1 MLKKKN
7 LKQLIAIAVVSASSV
22 CTIFADIKPAF
33 ANCNI
38 FGCSQSSAA
47 QCNPFGCPKA
57 PAGESCTPFGCP
69 ESPKPTT
76 QLQIIQNQP
85 NPNSEQANPSSE
97 QPNPSSEQSAPNSE
111 QSAPNS
117 EQANPSSEVN
127 PQALKTCLE
136 TLLYRT
142 EQQKPFPGWI
152 CVPNDVNCKT
162 VKVRTEISENVAL
175 QACQGAK

>member
-1 MLKKKN
+1 MSKTNLKKFT
-7 LKQLIAIAVVSASSV
+7 AIAVVSASSIFAV
-22 CTIFADIKPAF
+22 FADIKPAF

-69 ESPKPTT
+69 ESPRPTT

-85 NPNSEQANPSSE
+85 DTNSEETTSSPEQAEPNSEQPNLSSE
-97 QPNPSSEQSAPNSE
+97 QA
-111 QSAPNS
+111 APNS

-142 EQQKPFPGWI
+142 EVQKPFPAWI

-162 VKVRTEISENVAL
+162 VRVRTEISENVAL
-175 QACQGAK
+175 QACQSAR

>member
-22 CTIFADIKPAF
+22 CSVFADIKPAF
-33 ANCNI
+33 ANCNL

-69 ESPKPTT
+69 ESPRPTT

-85 NPNSEQANPSSE
+85 NPSSE
-97 QPNPSSEQSAPNSE
+97 QPNPSSEQPNPNSE
-111 QSAPNS
+111 QPNPNP
-117 EQANPSSEVN
+117 EQVNPSTQVN

-152 CVPNDVNCKT
+152 CVPNDVNCRT

-175 QACQGAK
+175 QACQGAR

>member
-1 MLKKKN
+1 MSKRNLKKFT
-7 LKQLIAIAVVSASSV
+7 AIAVVSASSIFS
-22 CTIFADIKPAF
+22 IFADIKPAF

-69 ESPKPTT
+69 ESPRPTT
-76 QLQIIQNQP
+76 QLQIIQNQPNPSSEQANPSSEQP

-97 QPNPSSEQSAPNSE
+97 QPNPNPEQV
-111 QSAPNS
+111 
-117 EQANPSSEVN
+117 NPSTQVN

-142 EQQKPFPGWI
+142 EVQKPFPAWI
-152 CVPNDVNCKT
+152 CVPNDVNCRT
-162 VKVRTEISENVAL
+162 VRVRTEISENVAL
-175 QACQGAK
+175 QACQGAR

>member
-1 MLKKKN
+1 MLNKTN
-7 LKQLIAIAVVSASSV
+7 LKRFIGIAVVSASSV
-22 CTIFADIKPAF
+22 CSVFADIKPAF

-69 ESPKPTT
+69 ASPQPPQT
-76 QLQIIQNQP
+76 IQNQP
-85 NPNSEQANPSSE
+85 NPNSEQPNPSSE
-97 QPNPSSEQSAPNSE
+97 QPSPSSEQPS
-111 QSAPNS
+111 
-117 EQANPSSEVN
+117 PSSEVN
-127 PQALKTCLE
+127 PQALRTCLE

-142 EQQKPFPGWI
+142 EEQKPFPGWI

-162 VKVRTEISENVAL
+162 VKVRTEISENVAV
-175 QACQGAK
+175 QACQGSR

>member
-1 MLKKKN
+1 MLNKIN
-7 LKQLIAIAVVSASSV
+7 LKQLIAITVVSASSV
-22 CTIFADIKPAF
+22 CSIFADIKPAF

-69 ESPKPTT
+69 ESQQT
-76 QLQIIQNQP
+76 IQN
-85 NPNSEQANPSSE
+85 
-97 QPNPSSEQSAPNSE
+97 QPNPSSEQL
-111 QSAPNS
+111 
-117 EQANPSSEVN
+117 NPSSEVN
-127 PQALKTCLE
+127 PQALRTCLE

-142 EQQKPFPGWI
+142 EEQKPFPGWI

-162 VKVRTEISENVAL
+162 VKVRTEISENVAV
-175 QACQGAK
+175 QACQGSR

>member
-1 MLKKKN
+1 MSKTNLKKFT
-7 LKQLIAIAVVSASSV
+7 AIAVVSASSIFS
-22 CTIFADIKPAF
+22 IFADIKPAF

-69 ESPKPTT
+69 ESPRPTT

-85 NPNSEQANPSSE
+85 ATNSEQPSPSFEQAEPNSE
-97 QPNPSSEQSAPNSE
+97 QPNPSSEQ
-111 QSAPNS
+111 
-117 EQANPSSEVN
+117 ANPSAEVN
-127 PQALKTCLE
+127 PQDLKTCLE

-142 EQQKPFPGWI
+142 EVQKPFPAWI

-162 VKVRTEISENVAL
+162 VRVRTEISENVAL
-175 QACQGAK
+175 QACQSAR

>member
-1 MLKKKN
+1 MYKINLKKFTT
-7 LKQLIAIAVVSASSV
+7 IAVVSASSIFAV
-22 CTIFADIKPAF
+22 FADIKPAF

-69 ESPKPTT
+69 ESPRPTT
-76 QLQIIQNQP
+76 QLQILQNQP

-97 QPNPSSEQSAPNSE
+97 QPNPNSE
-111 QSAPNS
+111 QP
-117 EQANPSSEVN
+117 NPSSEQPNPNPEQVNPSTQVN

-142 EQQKPFPGWI
+142 EVQKPFPAWI
-152 CVPNDVNCKT
+152 CVPNDVNCRT
-162 VKVRTEISENVAL
+162 VRVRTEISENVAL
-175 QACQGAK
+175 QACQGAR

>member
-1 MLKKKN
+1 MYKINLKKFTT
-7 LKQLIAIAVVSASSV
+7 IAVVSTSSIFAV
-22 CTIFADIKPAF
+22 FADIKPAF

-57 PAGESCTPFGCP
+57 PAGEICTPFGCP
-69 ESPKPTT
+69 ESPSSVTRV
-76 QLQIIQNQP
+76 QIIQNQP
-85 NPNSEQANPSSE
+85 ATNSEQPSPSFEQAEPNSE
-97 QPNPSSEQSAPNSE
+97 QPNPS
-111 QSAPNS
+111 S

-142 EQQKPFPGWI
+142 EVQKPFSAWI
-152 CVPNDVNCKT
+152 CVPNDVNCRT
-162 VKVRTEISENVAL
+162 VRVRTEISENVAL
-175 QACQGAK
+175 QACQGAR

>member
-22 CTIFADIKPAF
+22 CSVFADIKPAF
-33 ANCNI
+33 ANCNL

-69 ESPKPTT
+69 ESPRPTT

-85 NPNSEQANPSSE
+85 HPSSE
-97 QPNPSSEQSAPNSE
+97 QPNPSSEQPNPNSE
-111 QSAPNS
+111 QPNPNP
-117 EQANPSSEVN
+117 EQVNPSTQVN

-152 CVPNDVNCKT
+152 CVPNDVNCRT

-175 QACQGAK
+175 QACQGAR

>member
-1 MLKKKN
+1 MLNKIN
-7 LKQLIAIAVVSASSV
+7 LKQFIAIAVVSASLV
-22 CTIFADIKPAF
+22 CSIFADIKPAF

-69 ESPKPTT
+69 ASPQSPQT
-76 QLQIIQNQP
+76 IQNQP
-85 NPNSEQANPSSE
+85 NPSSE
-97 QPNPSSEQSAPNSE
+97 QPNSSSEQPN
-111 QSAPNS
+111 PI
-117 EQANPSSEVN
+117 SEVN
-127 PQALKTCLE
+127 PQALRTCLE

-142 EQQKPFPGWI
+142 EVQKPFPAWI

-162 VKVRTEISENVAL
+162 VKVRTEISENVAV
-175 QACQGAK
+175 QACQGSR